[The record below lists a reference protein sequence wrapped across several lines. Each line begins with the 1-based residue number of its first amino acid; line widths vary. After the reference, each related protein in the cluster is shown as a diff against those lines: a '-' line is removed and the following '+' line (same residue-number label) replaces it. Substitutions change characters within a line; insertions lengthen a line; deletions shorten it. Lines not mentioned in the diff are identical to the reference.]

1 MRRLSC
7 LPQGQGVLTA
17 AAGRRDSVRVGVGV
31 GVRVGVGVGVDEVA
45 GSVVH
50 RIKQGEGRTQTPE
63 CDAVNSRCDA
73 A

>member
-7 LPQGQGVLTA
+7 LPQGRGVLTA

-31 GVRVGVGVGVDEVA
+31 DDVA

-50 RIKQGEGRTQTPE
+50 WIKQGEGRTQTPE
-63 CDAVNSRCDA
+63 CDAVNPRCDA